1 MVRKIHGQLI
11 EDFRADEASRRIAA
25 ALGYDRIR
33 VYPRGSEWVR
43 IELLIG
49 DPLDGEVPAPLAGR
63 GLSVSDVEITIARDE
78 LGNPLRQSWVE
89 GPHVCIQGATRSGK
103 SVWCYSALA
112 QLARLDDVLIAGL
125 TCLGCFWAVPTWV
138 PGTTSGRPPG
148 RPTLRHTGI
157 CWSAWSR
164 RWTPG
169 SGTCR
174 LAGTSSPASM
184 PGSR

>member
-1 MVRKIHGQLI
+1 MWSKQRAAERAEDRAAREFVDRLVNAWRRVCERVPGLSHTVQVASGTTVVVPTLARADLSGPDPVLVVRKIHGQLI

-78 LGNPLRQSWVE
+78 LGNLLRQSWVE
-89 GPHVCIQGATRSGK
+89 
-103 SVWCYSALA
+103 
-112 QLARLDDVLIAGL
+112 
-125 TCLGCFWAVPTWV
+125 
-138 PGTTSGRPPG
+138 
-148 RPTLRHTGI
+148 
-157 CWSAWSR
+157 
-164 RWTPG
+164 
-169 SGTCR
+169 
-174 LAGTSSPASM
+174 
-184 PGSR
+184 

>member
-89 GPHVCIQGATRSGK
+89 GRTSAFRARPARARACGA
-103 SVWCYSALA
+103 
-112 QLARLDDVLIAGL
+112 I
-125 TCLGCFWAVPTWV
+125 
-138 PGTTSGRPPG
+138 
-148 RPTLRHTGI
+148 
-157 CWSAWSR
+157 R
-164 RWTPG
+164 RW
-169 SGTCR
+169 R
-174 LAGTSSPASM
+174 SSPASTM
-184 PGSR
+184 S